1 MNNKRLEELGWKY
14 DSMWNNRMFYS
25 LSEESKYAIFEHD
38 GFGILHPYN
47 KNFELI
53 YCDLTDDEIVKYTE
67 MVKTIENI
75 VNHPKNNSLYDYC
88 VAEKAIVDFVKEMQD
103 RS

>member
-1 MNNKRLEELGWKY
+1 MTIEKLTELGWKQ
-14 DSMWNNRMFYS
+14 DGTWNNRVFFA
-25 LSEESKYAIFEHD
+25 LSKDSKYSIFEHD
-38 GFGILHPYN
+38 GIGLLHPYN

-53 YCDLTDDEIVKYTE
+53 YCDLTDEEIVKYTE

-75 VNHPKNNSLYDYC
+75 VNHPKDNSLYDYC

>member
-1 MNNKRLEELGWKY
+1 MTIDKLTELGWKQ
-14 DSMWNNRMFYS
+14 DGDWNNRIFFA
-25 LSEESKYAIFEHD
+25 LSKDSKYSIFEHD
-38 GFGILHPYN
+38 GFGLLHPYN

-53 YCDLTDDEIVKYTE
+53 YCDLTDEEIEKYTE

-75 VNHPKNNSLYDYC
+75 VNNPKDNSLYDYC
-88 VAEKAIVDFVKEMQD
+88 VAEKNIVDFVKEMQD